1 MRKGRILPPKQR
13 KEKIKKMK
21 SYEKNK
27 EQKKCIW
34 KKLLQR
40 FFRRKK
46 RQESIEEITVKNL
59 CSVQDIKSTLKE
71 IIRSGENF
79 VKYWKFHR
87 PKEPHDINDIS
98 DVNINDILV
107 SSKYHVGKK
116 EL

>member
-1 MRKGRILPPKQR
+1 
-13 KEKIKKMK
+13 MK

-79 VKYWKFHR
+79 VKY
-87 PKEPHDINDIS
+87 
-98 DVNINDILV
+98 
-107 SSKYHVGKK
+107 
-116 EL
+116 